1 MPSRNNSALHFS
13 KRQSTLTSA
22 LKLTALIGIN
32 CALSSNVFADNENV
46 SAANSSTT
54 SHWSGYVS
62 ATATSNVFRQSEPSS
77 YQSISGNGRIGYRD
91 TWGSIRLSVGGE
103 LETHHNT
110 SYYYD
115 SLLEYRTP
123 VNNIN
128 ENWSMLASAGLYL
141 PTSHNSQKN
150 KLNAAPRLA
159 GYVFYRPSPQ
169 WSVYLSP
176 RVRYNAYQHKIG
188 RQGEHFVEHRVDML
202 ADITWHFSDHWYLD
216 VSGSYAMAKKFNSSR
231 YDNLF
236 TATQEIGWEFAPQW
250 IAAIGHNNS
259 GTFYDPER
267 GSSHGFEIYDKR
279 SSVFYLSI
287 TKYL

>member
-13 KRQSTLTSA
+13 KRQLTLTSA

-62 ATATSNVFRQSEPSS
+62 VTATSNVFRQSEPSS

-141 PTSHNSQKN
+141 PTSHNSQKTN
-150 KLNAAPRLA
+150 STL
-159 GYVFYRPSPQ
+159 
-169 WSVYLSP
+169 
-176 RVRYNAYQHKIG
+176 
-188 RQGEHFVEHRVDML
+188 RQGSPAMSFIGPVHSGASIYPPEFV
-202 ADITWHFSDHWYLD
+202 ITPINIKSVVK
-216 VSGSYAMAKKFNSSR
+216 VSTLSS
-231 YDNLF
+231 
-236 TATQEIGWEFAPQW
+236 TASTCWPI
-250 IAAIGHNNS
+250 
-259 GTFYDPER
+259 
-267 GSSHGFEIYDKR
+267 
-279 SSVFYLSI
+279 
-287 TKYL
+287 